1 MYDNSSKFDVML
13 TVLAVVD
20 WSNFLHRKDGGGVA
34 SEFDELLEIACRLG
48 VTVRHV
54 KLGGNGGGIARF
66 KNQRQLFIDQD
77 AGPMDQLEQT
87 AKALAGLE
95 ELGTV
100 FIRPD
105 VRKILEQWG
114 GAKIGD

>member
-1 MYDNSSKFDVML
+1 M
-13 TVLAVVD
+13 T
-20 WSNFLHRKDGGGVA
+20 
-34 SEFDELLEIACRLG
+34 SEFDELLDVARRLG

-54 KLGGNGGGIARF
+54 KLGGNGGGIAKF

-77 AGPMDQLEQT
+77 ATPIDQLEQT
-87 AKALAGLE
+87 AKALATLE
-95 ELGTV
+95 ELPTV

-114 GAKIGD
+114 GPR